1 VGGPPHERE
10 EDSVK
15 TALVIGG
22 GFAGCAAAHQL
33 QLMGGWDVTV
43 VERAPFLGAGVR
55 TRYYGGHPYTFGPR
69 HFLTPWE
76 HIYAYLN
83 TYVPLRRCQD
93 HQFLTYVEPDQRFY
107 SYPIH
112 ADDIREMPEAGKI
125 ESELSAINMSALER
139 LTPEAA
145 ARMTRKDVRNLNNA
159 SLAKDFEEFWI
170 YSIGETLYKKFIDGY
185 SRKMWLIDDNKK
197 IDDFT
202 WSPKGVTVKE
212 GPRAAWDTAISA
224 YPIAHNGY
232 DDFFAIATRDATVH
246 LSTEIERYDIPN
258 RTVWIKGEKQ
268 TYDIVVNTISPDLLF
283 DKCFGELPYVGR
295 DLHVIVLPIEFCLP
309 QDVYFLYYAGKEPF
323 TRIVEYKKFTLHKA
337 PTTLITLEIPSTKS
351 KYYPMPFESEKA
363 KAKKYFDLM
372 PESVFSVGR
381 AGSYLYNV
389 DIDDTIR
396 HAMEVA
402 EKLKS

>member
-1 VGGPPHERE
+1 M
-10 EDSVK
+10 K

-22 GFAGCAAAHQL
+22 GFAGCAATHQL

-76 HIYAYLN
+76 HIYHFLN

-93 HQFLTYVEPDQRFY
+93 HQFLTYVEPDERFY

-112 ADDIREMPEAGKI
+112 ADDIREMPEAGQI
-125 ESELSAINMSALER
+125 SEELSAINTSALAR
-139 LTPEAA
+139 LTPEQLSK
-145 ARMTRKDVRNLNNA
+145 MTRSEIRNLNNA
-159 SLAKDFEEFWI
+159 SLAKNFEEFWI
-170 YSIGETLYKKFIDGY
+170 YSIGQTLYGKFVDQY
-185 SRKMWLIDDNKK
+185 SRKMWMLDDNKL

-232 DDFFAIATRDATVH
+232 DDYFTIATAGAKVH
-246 LSTEIERYDIPN
+246 LGTEIERYDIAK
-258 RTVWIKGEKQ
+258 RTVWIKGEKL
-268 TYDIVVNTISPDLLF
+268 TFDIIVNTVSPDLLF
-283 DKCFGELPYVGR
+283 EKCHGELPYIGR
-295 DLHVIVLPIEFCLP
+295 DLHAIVLPVEFALP
-309 QDVYFLYYAGKEPF
+309 PDVYFVYYAGGEKF
-323 TRIVEYKKFTLHKA
+323 TRVTEYKKFTLHKA
-337 PTTLITLEIPSTKS
+337 PTTLVTLEIPSKQS
-351 KYYPMPFESEKA
+351 KYYPLPIESEKA
-363 KAKKYFDLM
+363 KAKKYFDMM
-372 PESVFSVGR
+372 PDGVFSVGR

-396 HAMEVA
+396 HAMEVRD
-402 EKLKS
+402 KLKS

>member
-1 VGGPPHERE
+1 M
-10 EDSVK
+10 K

-33 QLMGGWDVTV
+33 QLLGGWDVTV

-76 HIYAYLN
+76 HIYHYLN

-93 HQFLTYVEPDQRFY
+93 HQFLTYVEPDERFY

-112 ADDIREMPEAGKI
+112 ADDIREMPEAKQI
-125 ESELSAINMSALER
+125 SEELSAINTSAVQR
-139 LTPEAA
+139 LTPEQLAKL
-145 ARMTRKDVRNLNNA
+145 TRSELRNLNNA
-159 SLAKDFEEFWI
+159 SLAKNFEDFWI
-170 YSIGETLYKKFIDGY
+170 YSIGKTLYGKFVDQY
-185 SRKMWLIDDNKK
+185 SRKMWMLDDNKL

-232 DDFFAIATRDATVH
+232 DDFFSIATQDAKVA
-246 LSTEIERYDIPN
+246 LSTEIERYDIPK
-258 RTVWIKGEKQ
+258 RTVWIKGEKK
-268 TYDIVVNTISPDLLF
+268 TYDIIINTVSPDLLF
-283 DKCFGELPYVGR
+283 EKCHGELPYIGR
-295 DLHVIVLPIEFCLP
+295 DLHAIVLPVEFALP
-309 QDVYFLYYAGKEPF
+309 QDVYFVYYAGAEKF
-323 TRIVEYKKFTLHKA
+323 TRVTEYKKFTLHKA
-337 PTTLITLEIPSTKS
+337 PTTLITLEIPSKQS
-351 KYYPMPFESEKA
+351 KYYPLPIESEKA

-372 PESVFSVGR
+372 PDGVFSVGR

-396 HAMEVA
+396 HAMEVRD
-402 EKLKS
+402 KLKS

>member
-1 VGGPPHERE
+1 M
-10 EDSVK
+10 K

-22 GFAGCAAAHQL
+22 GFAGCAATHQL
-33 QLMGGWDVTV
+33 QLIGGWDVTV

-76 HIYAYLN
+76 HIYHFLN

-93 HQFLTYVEPDQRFY
+93 HQFLTYVEPDERFY

-112 ADDIREMPEAGKI
+112 ADDIREMPEAGQI
-125 ESELSAINMSALER
+125 SEELSAINTSALAR
-139 LTPEAA
+139 LTPEQLSK
-145 ARMTRKDVRNLNNA
+145 MTRSEIRNLNNA
-159 SLAKDFEEFWI
+159 SLAKNFEDFWI
-170 YSIGETLYKKFIDGY
+170 YSIGQTLYGKFVDQY
-185 SRKMWLIDDNKK
+185 SRKMWMLDDNKL

-232 DDFFAIATRDATVH
+232 DDYFTIATAGAKVH
-246 LSTEIERYDIPN
+246 LGTEIERCDIAK
-258 RTVWIKGEKQ
+258 RTVWIKGEKL
-268 TYDIVVNTISPDLLF
+268 TFDIIVNTVSPDLLF
-283 DKCFGELPYVGR
+283 EKCHGELPYIGR
-295 DLHVIVLPIEFCLP
+295 DLHAIVLPVEFALP
-309 QDVYFLYYAGKEPF
+309 PDVYFVYYAGGEKF
-323 TRIVEYKKFTLHKA
+323 TRVTEYKKFTLHKA
-337 PTTLITLEIPSTKS
+337 STTLVTLEIPSKQS
-351 KYYPMPFESEKA
+351 KYYPLPIESEKA
-363 KAKKYFDLM
+363 KAKKYFDMM
-372 PESVFSVGR
+372 PDGVFSVGR

-396 HAMEVA
+396 HAMEVRD
-402 EKLKS
+402 KLKS